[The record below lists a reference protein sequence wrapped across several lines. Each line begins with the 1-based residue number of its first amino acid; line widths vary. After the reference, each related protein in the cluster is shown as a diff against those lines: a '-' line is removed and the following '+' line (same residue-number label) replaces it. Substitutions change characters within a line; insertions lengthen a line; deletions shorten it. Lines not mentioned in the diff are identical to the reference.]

1 MKAIVILYT
10 GHKPL
15 KQEIFNGLLNF
26 AISPESATVKVL
38 DDSEV
43 SSLKTV
49 SDHLKQ
55 ILEVPAEVVENEK
68 VDYADNAADIVIN
81 ITKSVNPMDIAKNSL
96 MLLRHNSDNSRKK
109 SVVSEFVKACEVL
122 KSGKMVSNGWLQRHG
137 ITRGEW
143 DNAQSFINSIM

>member
-10 GHKPL
+10 GYKPI
-15 KQEIFNGLLNF
+15 KQEIVNGLLGF
-26 AISPESATVKVL
+26 GISPETATVKVL

-43 SSLKTV
+43 SNFKTAN
-49 SDHLKQ
+49 DHLKQ

-68 VDYADNAADIVIN
+68 VDYADDAADVVIN

-96 MLLRHNSDNSRKK
+96 MLLRHNSDNSKK
-109 SVVSEFVKACEVL
+109 KNVVSEFVKACEVL

-143 DNAQSFINSIM
+143 KDAQSFINSIM